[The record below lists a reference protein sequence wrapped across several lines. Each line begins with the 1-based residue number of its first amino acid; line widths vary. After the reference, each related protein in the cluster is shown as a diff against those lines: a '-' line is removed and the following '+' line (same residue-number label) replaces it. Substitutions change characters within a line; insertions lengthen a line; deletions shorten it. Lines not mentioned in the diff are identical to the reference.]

1 MKRILCLFL
10 VFSMMMLCVKECV
23 CATKAKESQSRDQL
37 FNYIV
42 SVKSEKKFKQVKGK
56 LERIGKIVNRH
67 TLSDDKLLSCN
78 LSFTAEM
85 TAVEA
90 KELEQENILVEK
102 DESVTASENN
112 ELLVPPQS
120 FFNSLVT
127 EKNEFAEGEKNI
139 KCKSVKVKLPES
151 NDKEHTENPE
161 KFKPCKNIKNKKKK
175 NEVVP
180 WNIKCVAGVPH
191 NNKYKGKGVKVAVID
206 SGIDTHD
213 ELNTKGWVDFS
224 DHVKGYKPIDNSGHG
239 TQTAGVIAARING
252 IGMEGIASKAEV
264 YSVKILD
271 SENKATISAVI
282 KSIEWCIQNNI
293 DIINMSFGTNVY
305 SQILHE
311 EIKKAESQGII
322 MIAAAGNNVNEIQYP
337 AHYPE
342 VICVGSIDDKLK
354 GSQFSN
360 NENVDLVAPGEN
372 VQTLGYMGSF
382 STTEGTSIATAHVT
396 GVAAAVM
403 SANRNLSNSEIW
415 NVLKESAVSLS
426 DGTKL
431 VNYENAIDLISS
443 EKGLKHQKELYVRN
457 IVEETV
463 FDEESFVEGSWNS
476 NTWQGIDGTG
486 HFTIINKIPL
496 SYFGNSNESETEK
509 TYHRWIAARAS
520 YLTDNLEW
528 LSGSHVLGKA
538 NRNDAGEIVMDGQ
551 EFKPPYH
558 ASSTYSI
565 NEVVGSYLQ
574 FLYELARRRIVL
586 GSNLDLVAT
595 NYSGNTYYKVSIPRK
610 MKRRIIVDLRAVHE
624 HLSVYFQNYPINMN
638 TATNRGYMVLGVFLH
653 LVADIQAHRA
663 QIKHD
668 MLFAQSDG
676 MVYYGYDTF
685 TTSAAESRINGNNIK
700 GTPNNFDTYWELH
713 NLLKQGPL
721 PMIRLQ
727 SRLKDSFTIG
737 YNGKQ
742 YNCTKASAYEDNPYF
757 YSDRFDTACW
767 YSWAYID
774 RMRGDTGHYSTQT
787 GYYYA
792 DGRVPLC

>member
-1 MKRILCLFL
+1 MKRIMCLFL
-10 VFSMMMLCVKECV
+10 VFSMMLLCVKEDV
-23 CATKAKESQSRDQL
+23 GIAKGREPQQKEKVL
-37 FNYIV
+37 NYLILA
-42 SVKSEKKFKQVKGK
+42 KSEQKFQQIKGK
-56 LERIGKIVNRH
+56 LEKNGKIVNRH
-67 TLSDDKLLSCN
+67 TRSDDNLLDCN
-78 LSFTAEM
+78 QSLTAEM
-85 TAVEA
+85 TEVEA
-90 KELEQENILVEK
+90 KELEKENILVEK

-112 ELLVPPQS
+112 ELLVPQQN
-120 FFNSLVT
+120 FFNSIMTV
-127 EKNEFAEGEKNI
+127 KNEFAEGEKNI
-139 KCKSVKVKLPES
+139 ECESVKANVPET
-151 NDKEHTENPE
+151 NDREYTENPE
-161 KFKPCKNIKNKKKK
+161 KFKPCKNIKNEKKKK
-175 NEVVP
+175 EVVP
-180 WNIKCVAGVPH
+180 WNIKCVAGDPH
-191 NNKYKGKGVKVAVID
+191 DNKYKGKGVKVAVID

-224 DHVKGYKPIDNSGHG
+224 DQVKGYKPIDNSGHG
-239 TQTAGVIAARING
+239 TQTAGVISARING

-282 KSIEWCIQNNI
+282 KAIEWCIQNDI

-305 SQILHE
+305 SKILHE
-311 EIKKAESQGII
+311 EIKKAESQGIV
-322 MIAAAGNNVNEIQYP
+322 MVAAAGNNESKIQYP
-337 AHYPE
+337 AQYPE
-342 VICVGSIDDKLK
+342 VISVGSIDDKLK
-354 GSQFSN
+354 SSQFSN
-360 NENVDLVAPGEN
+360 NQNVDLVAPGEN

-403 SANRNLSNSEIW
+403 SANKYLSNTRIKS
-415 NVLKESAVSLS
+415 VLKESAVSLS
-426 DGTKL
+426 DGTQL
-431 VNYENAIDLISS
+431 VNYKNAIDMISS
-443 EKGLKHQKELYVRN
+443 EKKLKRQKESYVKN
-457 IVEETV
+457 IVQETV
-463 FDEESFVEGSWNS
+463 FDEDSFVEGSWNS

-538 NRNDAGEIVMDGQ
+538 NRNEAGEIVMDGQ

-558 ASSTYSI
+558 ASSKYSI
-565 NEVVGSYLQ
+565 NEVVGSHLQ

-624 HLSVYFQNYPINMN
+624 HLSVYFQNYPIDMN
-638 TATNRGYMVLGVFLH
+638 TAKNRGYMVLGVFLH

-663 QIKHD
+663 QVKHD

-676 MVYYGYDTF
+676 LVYYGYDTF
-685 TTSAAESRINGNNIK
+685 AASAAESRINGINIK
-700 GTPNNFDTYWELH
+700 GMPNNFDTYWELH
-713 NLLKQGPL
+713 NLLKQGPI

>member
-1 MKRILCLFL
+1 MKRIMCMFL
-10 VFSMMMLCVKECV
+10 VFSMMLLCVKDCV
-23 CATKAKESQSRDQL
+23 CETKERKTNSQL
-37 FNYIV
+37 LNYIV
-42 SVKSEKKFKQVKGK
+42 SAKSERRFQQVKEK
-56 LERIGKIVNRH
+56 LEKEGKIVNRH
-67 TLSDDKLLSCN
+67 KVSDDKLLNCN
-78 LSFTAEM
+78 QSLTAEM

-90 KELEQENILVEK
+90 KELEKEDLLVEK
-102 DESVTASENN
+102 DESVTACENDK
-112 ELLVPPQS
+112 LLVPHQS
-120 FFNSLVT
+120 FLNPFVS
-127 EKNEFAEGEKNI
+127 EKNEFAEGEENI
-139 KCKSVKVKLPES
+139 ECTSVKTDLPKT
-151 NDKEHTENPE
+151 NGKEYTENPE
-161 KFKPCKNIKNKKKK
+161 KFKPCKNIKNKK

-191 NNKYKGKGVKVAVID
+191 DNKYKGKGVKVAVID

-224 DHVKGYKPIDNSGHG
+224 DRVKGYKPIDNSGHG

-252 IGMEGIASKAEV
+252 IGMEGIASKAEI

-271 SENKATISAVI
+271 AENKATISAVV
-282 KSIEWCIQNNI
+282 KAVEWCIQNDI
-293 DIINMSFGTNVY
+293 DIINMSFGTSVY
-305 SQILHE
+305 SNILHE
-311 EIKKAESQGII
+311 EIKKAESQGIV
-322 MIAAAGNNVNEIQYP
+322 MVAAAGNNENKIQYP
-337 AHYPE
+337 AQYPE
-342 VICVGSIDDKLK
+342 VISVGSIDDELK
-354 GSQFSN
+354 SSQFSN
-360 NENVDLVAPGEN
+360 NEKVDLVAPGEN

-382 STTEGTSIATAHVT
+382 SMTEGTSIATAHVT
-396 GVAAAVM
+396 GVAASVM
-403 SANRNLSNSEIW
+403 SANRNLSNTEIR
-415 NVLKESAVSLS
+415 NVLIESAISLS
-426 DGTKL
+426 DGTRL
-431 VNYENAIDLISS
+431 VNYKNAIDRIKS
-443 EKGLKHQKELYVRN
+443 EKKLKYQKEAEVKN
-457 IVEETV
+457 IVQKTV
-463 FDEESFVEGSWNS
+463 SDEESFVEGSWNS
-476 NTWQGIDGTG
+476 ETWQGIDGTG

-496 SYFGNSNESETEK
+496 SYFGNNNESETEK

-520 YLTDNLEW
+520 YLTDKLEW

-558 ASSTYSI
+558 ASSKYSI
-565 NEVVGSYLQ
+565 NEVVSSHLQ

-595 NYSGNTYYKVSIPRK
+595 NYSGDTYYKVSIPRK

-676 MVYYGYDTF
+676 MVYYGYDSF
-685 TTSAAESRINGNNIK
+685 TASAAESRINGSNIK